1 MAPTPAP
8 VFETALP
15 SADFEIVRGI
25 DALARLKEAWIALEG
40 ALGEPDFFQ
49 SFAWSM
55 HVASIRTANSGS
67 HFEPL
72 AGILRSGGRTIGLW
86 PLSRQRKAGQW
97 ELRAIDD
104 PFGQLACVLAIDE
117 ETARQLVVE
126 TLAAV
131 RKSGLA
137 QSACFERVIQGSAL
151 ASSLSFAG
159 ANTRNPVDAPFL
171 DFRPYPSFA
180 EFRQSRNK
188 KTMKNLRNSF
198 NRAERAGVLTS
209 TRSDTQEG
217 CRAIARTA
225 LDMREAW
232 LSATGKTAPA
242 FRVAGFADV
251 LAGGDAWG
259 LAAKQLAFELTLDGR
274 SIAQQIG
281 FRHGGRYYA
290 YISGMDWAHEE
301 LGPGRIHLARVLED
315 AMGSGLEGAE
325 LLTPASDYKLVWTD
339 DKRQLADMVLALSLA
354 GRVKQSL
361 WDDGLRP
368 AIKSAYYAMPAPLRR
383 MLTGRSHSGVS
394 VPGNVALGAG
404 DPPLR

>member
-1 MAPTPAP
+1 MALTDAPA
-8 VFETALP
+8 FETQLP
-15 SADFEIVRGI
+15 TANFEIVRGI

-55 HVASIRTANSGS
+55 HVASIRIANSGS
-67 HFEPL
+67 QFEPL
-72 AGILRSGGRTIGLW
+72 AGVLRSGGRTIGLW

-104 PFGQLACVLAIDE
+104 PFGQLTCVLAIDG
-117 ETARQLVVE
+117 ASSRQLVVE
-126 TLAAV
+126 TLNAV
-131 RKSGLA
+131 RTSGLA
-137 QSACFERVIQGSAL
+137 HSACFERVIQGSAL
-151 ASSLSFAG
+151 ASALSLAG
-159 ANTRNPVDAPFL
+159 AKARNPVDAPFL
-171 DFRPYPSFA
+171 DFRPYASFA

-198 NRAERAGVLTS
+198 NRAERAGVLAS

-232 LSATGKTAPA
+232 LAATGKTAPA
-242 FRVAGFADV
+242 FRVAGFAEV
-251 LAGGDAWG
+251 LAGGEAWG
-259 LAAKQLAFELTLDGR
+259 LGAKQLAFELTLDNR

-290 YISGMDWAHEE
+290 YISGMDWAHED
-301 LGPGRIHLARVLED
+301 LGPGRMHLARVMED
-315 AMGSGLEGAE
+315 AMGLGLDGAE

-339 DKRQLADMVLALSLA
+339 DRRRLADMVLALSLA

-361 WDDGLRP
+361 WDEGLRP
-368 AIKSAYYAMPAPLRR
+368 AFKSAYYAMPAPLRR
-383 MLTGRSHSGVS
+383 MLTGRAHAGVA
-394 VPGNVALGAG
+394 VAGNVAPRRG
-404 DPPLR
+404 DLPLR